1 MHYRVEGS
9 SPVTVTRDEQTAV
22 EIDVGPDGASQTREV
37 AALQRRLAAVAK
49 ERDAALQL
57 AEARSR
63 WLAHVSHE
71 LRTPMNGILGMTRL
85 ALDTELSHEQREHLD
100 LVRRSADSLLTLIN
114 DTLDHAKISSGRLRL
129 ESIPFNLRDALQL
142 ALKTMEVTATDKG
155 LALEMVADPA
165 IPERVVGDPGR
176 LRQVIWNLVGNA
188 IKFTDAGGV
197 TVALTAHQAAPGS
210 VGVTFAVSDTGIG
223 IPPDRLA
230 TIFEPYEQVEA
241 STSRQFGGTGL
252 GLTICGQLV
261 ELMGGELTVA
271 SEVGAGT
278 TFSFGVEFGEAA
290 DPFAPGTA
298 GHVDLA
304 DLRVLVVSDNPVN
317 RDTLLEVLDGE
328 ALAGLV
334 VDNAPEAATYLA
346 KAAEAGRQFDV
357 LIFDLQS
364 HGLSVAAELL
374 RRPAAVVAKALFI
387 TPSGQRGDA
396 ARCRDLGIGAY
407 LTGAVTPE
415 VLAGALRAVLDGADG
430 LVTRHWLRER
440 RRPLRILLADD
451 SATNRMLAT
460 RLLERR
466 GHKVTAVADGAEA
479 VAAFAAGEYDA
490 VLLDVEMPVLD
501 GVAAARRIR
510 DAEPD
515 GRRTPV
521 LALTGHVAPED
532 EQRFRTAGMDG
543 LVPKP
548 FQPADLVAALARA
561 TGASA

>member
-1 MHYRVEGS
+1 M
-9 SPVTVTRDEQTAV
+9 TVTRDEETAV
-22 EIDVGPDGASQTREV
+22 QVDVGHDAASLAREV
-37 AALQRRLAAVAK
+37 DELRRRLAAATT

-57 AEARSR
+57 AEARAR

-85 ALDTELSHEQREHLD
+85 ALDSDLSHEQREHLD

-114 DTLDHAKISSGRLRL
+114 DTLDHAKISSGKLQL
-129 ESIPFNLRDALQL
+129 ETIPFNLRDALQL
-142 ALKTMEVTATDKG
+142 ALKTMEVGAADKG
-155 LALEMVADPA
+155 LALEFVADPA
-165 IPERVVGDPGR
+165 IPQRVVGDPGR
-176 LRQVIWNLVGNA
+176 LRQVVWNLVGNA
-188 IKFTDAGGV
+188 IKFTDDGHVRVELRATPAPAGRSGV
-197 TVALTAHQAAPGS
+197 A
-210 VGVTFAVSDTGIG
+210 FAVADTGIG
-223 IPPDRLA
+223 IPADRLA
-230 TIFEPYEQVEA
+230 SIFEPFQQAEA
-241 STSRQFGGTGL
+241 STTRRFGGTGL
-252 GLTICGQLV
+252 GLTICRQLV
-261 ELMGGELTVA
+261 ELMGGELAVA
-271 SEVGAGT
+271 SEVGSGT
-278 TFSFGVEFGEAA
+278 TFSFDLEFGEAA
-290 DPFAPGTA
+290 DPLAAGTA

-357 LIFDLQS
+357 LIFDLQN

-396 ARCRDLGIGAY
+396 ARCRNLGIGAY
-407 LTGAVTPE
+407 LTGVVTPE
-415 VLAGALRAVLDGADG
+415 VLAAALRAVLDGADG

-440 RRPLRILLADD
+440 RRALRILLADD

-466 GHKVTAVADGAEA
+466 GHRVTAVADGAEA
-479 VAAFAAGEYDA
+479 VAAFEGGDFDA

-501 GVAAARRIR
+501 GVAAATRIR
-510 DAEPD
+510 SLEN
-515 GRRTPV
+515 GGKRTPV

-532 EQRFRTAGMDG
+532 EERFKAAGMDG

-548 FQPADLVAALARA
+548 FQPDDLFAALQRA
-561 TGASA
+561 TGRG